1 MVAMMPL
8 LSIQVVGV
16 LFEKRAKRVE
26 TPEEA
31 YGELDII
38 ELWEEAV

>member
-26 TPEEA
+26 TPEEV
-31 YGELDII
+31 YGDLEII